1 MSPTTS
7 GGGAPPWIG
16 ADEVFSRLGF
26 GAAVRAVQEAL
37 RSGLDPAADFPRDV
51 LDVASGQL
59 LVMPSETRDFVGV
72 KLATVA
78 TVAPGNPALGKARI
92 QGVYVLMDAT
102 TLSPVALLDGTAI
115 TTLRTPAVS
124 AAAADALAPED
135 VAHLVVFGAG
145 PQAWSHVAAL
155 RTVRTI
161 ARVSIV
167 GRSERRAA
175 DLVARLRAS
184 GVRAEVGTVDAVR
197 GAQLVVCATTA
208 LQPLFDGAMVGAD
221 ACVVAVGSHQPA
233 VRELDSGLM
242 ARSQVVVEDA
252 AVALREAGD
261 VVIPVEEGVLRP
273 ESLVALRGIV
283 AGTAA
288 VDRSRPRV
296 FKSSGM
302 SWEDLVIAAA
312 VVGA

>member
-78 TVAPGNPALGKARI
+78 PGNPALGKARI

-145 PQAWSHVAAL
+145 PQAWGHVAAL
-155 RTVRTI
+155 RTVRTV

-261 VVIPVEEGVLRP
+261 VVIPVEEGVLGP

-312 VVGA
+312 VVGS